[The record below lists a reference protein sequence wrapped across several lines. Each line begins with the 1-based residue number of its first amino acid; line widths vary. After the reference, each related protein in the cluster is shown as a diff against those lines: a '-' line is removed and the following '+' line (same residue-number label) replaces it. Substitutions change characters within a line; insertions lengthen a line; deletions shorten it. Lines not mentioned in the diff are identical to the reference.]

1 MDAQTRL
8 NNYILDIK
16 ELYLSEKEWNECYDN
31 GYVSYTHSTDN
42 YQKLMLELVDK
53 QFEYLKKD
61 RQTLGPIKKLTEY
74 MFITLSPKDTVSIKS
89 LYDKTMKMVKNKTI
103 LEYLFVF
110 EQRSKDINKIHGI
123 HMHILIKHKFPKYS
137 RLFKQLESTYKDT
150 VGNIYNYN
158 FLDIKHNDTNR
169 DVMNRV
175 EYMIGDKKDLDK
187 QEKQNIDKMWRQRW
201 NIAEYYGVVPEFKE
215 SQKDE

>member
-1 MDAQTRL
+1 
-8 NNYILDIK
+8 
-16 ELYLSEKEWNECYDN
+16 
-31 GYVSYTHSTDN
+31 
-42 YQKLMLELVDK
+42 MLELVDK
-53 QFEYLKKD
+53 QIEYLQKD
-61 RQTLGPIKKLTEY
+61 RQALGPSKKLTEY
-74 MFITLSPKDTVSIKS
+74 MFITLSPMDTVSIKT

-110 EQRSKDINKIHGI
+110 EQRSKDINKIHGL

-137 RLFKQLESTYKDT
+137 RLFKQLASTYKDT
-150 VGNIYNYN
+150 VGNIHNYN

-169 DVMNRV
+169 DVLNRV
-175 EYMIGDKKDLDK
+175 EYMIGDKKDLLK
-187 QEKQNIDKMWRQRW
+187 QEKQKIDKEWRQRW

>member
-31 GYVSYTHSTDN
+31 GYDSYTHSTDN

>member
-1 MDAQTRL
+1 MDSQTRL
-8 NNYILDIK
+8 NNYIIDLK

-31 GYVSYTHSTDN
+31 GYVPYTHSTDN

-53 QFEYLKKD
+53 QLEYLRKD
-61 RQTLGPIKKLTEY
+61 RQMLGPIKKLTEY
-74 MFITLSPKDTVSIKS
+74 MFITLSPKDTVSIKT
-89 LYDKTMKMVKNKTI
+89 LYDKTIKMVKNKTI

-110 EQRSKDINKIHGI
+110 EQRSKDINNTYGI
-123 HMHILIKHKFPKYS
+123 HMHLLIKHKFPKYS

-150 VGNIYNYN
+150 VGNIHNYN

-169 DVMNRV
+169 DVLNRV

-187 QEKQNIDKMWRQRW
+187 QEKQNIDKQWRQRW